1 MNSARHSGIHT
12 EFQHSGGGRGEGQGF
27 EANKS
32 ELSAVRDQ
40 EVEHLP
46 SFPEALGLTC
56 SPQNK
61 ERQRG

>member
-1 MNSARHSGIHT
+1 MSSARHSGKHT

-32 ELSAVRDQ
+32 E
-40 EVEHLP
+40 VEHLP
-46 SFPEALGLTC
+46 SLPEALGLTC

-61 ERQRG
+61 EGQRE